1 LNKKA
6 KYTYAQN
13 KRRLLFFM
21 ASISPMYRV
30 YNGNINKRSVW
41 GILSNELPVSVD
53 GMYRV
58 ISRNH
63 ASSVREKN
71 KYMSVGLTPEARRW
85 KQKMQHLAALTSP
98 SKPFLGEGPYCSFL
112 FLGVFA
118 NNDTD
123 NRLKILNDS
132 LEKTVISNDK
142 RIKKSLQYKTIV
154 RKQVDIGY
162 FFLISQRANFS
173 FLFQQME
180 ILEKKVEQ
188 GFEDTHFLATISS
201 YIDVLFSEMSIRIS
215 NT

>member
-1 LNKKA
+1 
-6 KYTYAQN
+6 
-13 KRRLLFFM
+13 M
-21 ASISPMYRV
+21 ISTSSLYKI
-30 YNGNINKRSVW
+30 YNGNINNMPVW
-41 GILSNELPVSVD
+41 GIVSSELPVSVD

-63 ASSVREKN
+63 ASTTCEKN
-71 KYMSVGLTPEARRW
+71 KYMSVGLTPKAKKW

-162 FFLISQRANFS
+162 FFLISQRTNFQ
-173 FLFQQME
+173 FLFQRME
-180 ILEKKVEQ
+180 RFEENVTG
-188 GFEDTHFLATISS
+188 GFEDTGFLKTISAH
-201 YIDVLFSEMSIRIS
+201 IQTLFPEMGIRIS
-215 NT
+215 NM

>member
-1 LNKKA
+1 MMS
-6 KYTYAQN
+6 T
-13 KRRLLFFM
+13 
-21 ASISPMYRV
+21 ASLYKI
-30 YNGNINKRSVW
+30 YNGNINEMPVW
-41 GILSNELPVSVD
+41 GIVSNELPVSVD

-63 ASSVREKN
+63 ASSTFTCGKN
-71 KYMSVGLTPEARRW
+71 KYMSVGLTPKAKKW
-85 KQKMQHLAALTSP
+85 KQKMQHIAALSSP

-154 RKQVDIGY
+154 KKQVDIGY
-162 FFLISQRANFS
+162 FFLISQRMNFQL
-173 FLFQQME
+173 LFQRME
-180 ILEKKVEQ
+180 RLEENVNK
-188 GFEDTHFLATISS
+188 GFEDMCFLKTISAH
-201 YIDVLFSEMSIRIS
+201 IQTLFPEMEIRIS
-215 NT
+215 NM